1 MAKHNRSKNE
11 FLNNLTANSEAF
23 SDECF
28 MVAKFIKNNYK
39 KVSYMN
45 LDELS
50 NELGITPSVIT
61 GYLKLINFGD
71 YEDFRKALR
80 KIITVELK
88 TTDRFQ
94 ISMEV
99 NPRINDIFNQVIN
112 KEIQNL
118 NNMINVFDEST
129 FGKIIEEVLNAP
141 EIIIVGTR
149 GSATIAI
156 YAEFILNRIGKR
168 AKKIISGGT
177 ENFDSLAT
185 IDRNALVIAFGFA
198 RYPKETVKVLTFFKR
213 RNFKVISITDNS
225 LSPLAPFSDIVF
237 TAPCESIS
245 FTDFFSV
252 PICLINTIAISIG
265 QLDEETSLKHLN
277 EFEDIAKDMG
287 FYF

>member
-1 MAKHNRSKNE
+1 MARHNKSKSE
-11 FLNNLTANSEAF
+11 FLSNLTANSEAF
-23 SDECF
+23 SDDCR
-28 MVAKFIKNNYK
+28 MIAGYIRNNYK

-50 NELGITPSVIT
+50 HELGIAPAVIT
-61 GYLKLINFGD
+61 EYLKLINFED
-71 YEDFRKALR
+71 YEVFRKSLR

-99 NPRINDIFNQVIN
+99 NPKINSIFNQVIN

-118 NNMINVFDEST
+118 NNMLELFDEQA

-141 EIIIVGTR
+141 EIIVVGTR
-149 GSATIAI
+149 ASATIAI

-185 IDRNALVIAFGFA
+185 VDRNALVIAFGFA
-198 RYPKETVKVLTFFKR
+198 RYPKETIKVLNFFKR

-252 PICLINTIAISIG
+252 PICLVNTIAISIG
-265 QLDEETSLKHLN
+265 QLDEETSFKHLN